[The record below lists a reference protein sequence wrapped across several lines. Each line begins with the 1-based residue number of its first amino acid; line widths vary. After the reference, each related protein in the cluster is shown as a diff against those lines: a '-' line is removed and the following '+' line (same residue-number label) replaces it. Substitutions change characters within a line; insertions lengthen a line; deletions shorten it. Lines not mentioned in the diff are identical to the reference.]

1 MHTEQDRLVDPHDVI
16 VVRLLNGLLKGCEYH
31 LSSGKTLFIAAD
43 GGELDACALPSFPQ
57 DSVLL
62 LAEGES
68 VNFEIIT
75 APATGETAVLRILD
89 DSEARETALE
99 ANRAY
104 PVGSL
109 MLAIRKGNE
118 TWSDEILNF
127 QVDKAPAPVPLR
139 NKNRNR
145 WVIAALAC
153 TAVTAFILV
162 LLLGKW
168 DVQQR
173 EIMAL
178 ANQLSDEPEKYR
190 ILSGRDGTMHVLT
203 ADDQDASWGRQSL
216 VRSKASQKVTIA
228 SYREETQRIGRW
240 LEVNYPFIK
249 LHHFNLEQP
258 TQPLLLISRQR
269 NVVDDAGIT
278 RLHKGLMEQLPYA
291 QDIRLENMDDQAVA
305 TDAEEGVKK
314 LAVPYTRIDNAD
326 SVTFVITGALN
337 DGERQ
342 RIRSFVEGYER
353 RWNGHYVQFAVELE
367 DDWLKGKSFKYGQ
380 HGYVKMT
387 PGHWYF
393 PKP

>member
-1 MHTEQDRLVDPHDVI
+1 M
-16 VVRLLNGLLKGCEYH
+16 KGCEYN
-31 LSSGKTLFIAAD
+31 LSSGKTLFIAA
-43 GGELDACALPSFPQ
+43 GGEELDACALPSFPQ

-62 LAEGES
+62 LVEGES

-89 DSEARETALE
+89 DSEAREAALE
-99 ANRAY
+99 TNRAY

-118 TWSDEILNF
+118 TWSDDILNF
-127 QVDKAPAPVPLR
+127 QADKAPEPVPLR

-145 WVIAALAC
+145 WAIAALAC
-153 TAVTAFILV
+153 AAATAFMLV

-173 EIMAL
+173 EITAL

-190 ILSGRDGTMHVLT
+190 ILPGRDGTMHVLT
-203 ADDQDASWGRQSL
+203 ANDRDASWGRQSL
-216 VRSKASQKVTIA
+216 VRIKASQTVAIA
-228 SYREETQRIGRW
+228 SYREEAQRIGRW
-240 LEVNYPFIK
+240 LEMNYPFIK
-249 LHHFNLEQP
+249 LHNFNLEQP
-258 TQPLLLISRQR
+258 MRPLLLISLQR
-269 NVVDDAGIT
+269 NSLDDAGIT
-278 RLHKGLMEQLPYA
+278 LLHKELMEQLPYA
-291 QDIRLENMDDQAVA
+291 QDIQLENMDDQAVA
-305 TDAEEGVKK
+305 TAAEEGVKK

-342 RIRSFVEGYER
+342 RIRAFVEGYER

-380 HGYVKMT
+380 HGYIKMT